1 MISAINKEV
10 DCHSPKIVWTDCT
23 RARRQCDACFSITY
37 DDNLGG
43 FDIMCMKS
51 HKDFPCIFSGNI
63 ISDNSYAAITSQNGG
78 QCRPF
83 SSDPLN
89 VSLSSRRCSGSWSV
103 SNGIAKRPPCVFC
116 DGNQDIALNEAP
128 IMPLEITDHAT
139 SMKNEVL
146 EPPKEHH
153 IEPSGDVCIGTYYEN
168 GNPLP
173 CLPET
178 KPYSCSDNEWV
189 KLQRNFKSDDCP
201 TEVPIYFQAN
211 PQENNIST
219 NYLPN
224 TPEDDDFYKM
234 SDKDFYTISDEDIK
248 ENLNNEPTDI
258 VLDPFEPIEYPPNK
272 GAVDFYDTIEDEDT
286 ESDFYETEDNPK
298 HIIHNTV
305 CVKGCHRVLKP
316 VCGTDGV
323 TYSNEC
329 ELSIAACKYPD
340 QHIKSAYMG
349 NCQTQDSKKFH
360 QSSDL
365 VSQTEQLSN
374 QNMITNGNFESNE
387 IAPWVCKQ
395 SLCEVY
401 QYYLSVTK
409 RKKNWAGP
417 SQFLD
422 IKNFIS
428 NDDLNVSFNFSI
440 KSPQPM
446 TAEWKI
452 RATMPTKT
460 TNKIYRYFTIF
471 KQTIHNMNWETYF
484 EYFTLPDFILDAVAI
499 EIFMQ
504 ATPFTCDYSLDNINL
519 KKQDG
524 LHVPKHEFKQS
535 IHNLKDHGLEQ
546 PNQHEHVTESFVHY
560 DNEDNEPIT
569 SKYERLFYCLSF

>member
-1 MISAINKEV
+1 MDQWIITILVIGMDAPKYLSVPKHQ
-10 DCHSPKIVWTDCT
+10 DC
-23 RARRQCDACFSITY
+23 
-37 DDNLGG
+37 LGSY
-43 FDIMCMKS
+43 IQQQ
-51 HKDFPCIFSGNI
+51 
-63 ISDNSYAAITSQNGG
+63 NSYAEKCLPVN
-78 QCRPF
+78 
-83 SSDPLN
+83 
-89 VSLSSRRCSGSWSV
+89 
-103 SNGIAKRPPCVFC
+103 KPP
-116 DGNQDIALNEAP
+116 A
-128 IMPLEITDHAT
+128 
-139 SMKNEVL
+139 
-146 EPPKEHH
+146 
-153 IEPSGDVCIGTYYEN
+153 
-168 GNPLP
+168 
-173 CLPET
+173 CLPESW
-178 KPYSCSDNEWV
+178 KEI
-189 KLQRNFKSDDCP
+189 QRVFVGNKCP
-201 TEVPIYFQAN
+201 
-211 PQENNIST
+211 
-219 NYLPN
+219 
-224 TPEDDDFYKM
+224 
-234 SDKDFYTISDEDIK
+234 
-248 ENLNNEPTDI
+248 
-258 VLDPFEPIEYPPNK
+258 
-272 GAVDFYDTIEDEDT
+272 
-286 ESDFYETEDNPK
+286 ETS
-298 HIIHNTV
+298 
-305 CVKGCHRVLKP
+305 CVKACPKLLKP
-316 VCGTDGV
+316 VCGTDGL

-340 QHIKSAYMG
+340 QHIKTSYIG
-349 NCQTQDSKKFH
+349 DCQNEDNDKFH

-374 QNMITNGNFESNE
+374 INMITNGDFENSE
-387 IAPWVCKQ
+387 IAPWFCKQ

-504 ATPFTCDYSLDNINL
+504 ATPFTCDYSLDDINL